1 MGAAGT
7 QALAAAGIMGKDC
20 KTTMPLRWDIR
31 HDQQLVVLRTEGALC
46 FGDVAAYLEAVSA
59 AGAIGYRKLCDARDG
74 YSDLTERELTSYL
87 GAVAGYSTVTPL
99 GPQALVLTEASARA
113 HEPML
118 RMLFLNRDRELRMF
132 TDLDT
137 AREWLCSQP
146 IGEAARP

>member
-1 MGAAGT
+1 
-7 QALAAAGIMGKDC
+7 MGKDC
-20 KTTMPLRWDIR
+20 KTTMPLHWDIL

-46 FGDVAAYLEAVSA
+46 FGDVTAYLEAVSA

-87 GAVAGYSTVTPL
+87 GAVAGYSTVTPP
-99 GPQALVLTEASARA
+99 GPQAVVLTEASARA

-132 TDLDT
+132 TDIET
-137 AREWLCSQP
+137 AREWLTRQP
-146 IGEAARP
+146 IGEAARL